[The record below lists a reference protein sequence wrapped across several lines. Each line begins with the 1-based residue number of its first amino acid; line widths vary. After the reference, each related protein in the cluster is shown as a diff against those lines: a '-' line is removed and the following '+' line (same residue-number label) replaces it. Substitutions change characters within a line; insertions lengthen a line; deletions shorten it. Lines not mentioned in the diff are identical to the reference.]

1 MGTNLEQVQRD
12 SVVTKVVMDKND
24 QEEVLISFTGM
35 PNLKGVP
42 EPGWTLG
49 ISRPTAQTF
58 APLRKLRQIL
68 FLGIVAAALLVGV
81 MAAILAKRATRPL
94 LAATSAVKK
103 MGQGKLNTRL
113 DVQGE
118 DELAVLCSSINNMAG
133 QIQKFVQD
141 KELLEKRVFEL
152 LEEVDPVSK
161 GDLTVYAKVTDDEI
175 GTVADSYNYVIEN
188 LRKIVTQVQTATNQ
202 VEATANNSEGFVQ
215 TLVEGA
221 LQQSEKITAA
231 IQGIQAMSDSIHA
244 VAMNAKAAEATVQEA
259 SETVQLEN
267 ELMNLTVDGI
277 VAIRE
282 TVAET
287 GKKIKY
293 LGESSQKIST
303 VVSLIKNFAEQT
315 NILALNASI
324 EATRAGEQ
332 GQGFAIVADEIRELA
347 QQSGKATD
355 DIEKLI
361 FNIQRATSE
370 VVAAME
376 VGTEQVVSGTKLM
389 DETFSGL
396 NQIVIANNKINQ
408 VVEAI
413 VQATVEQTQN
423 SELVTQTITEVAKI
437 AENTATSATNVT
449 ASFEEL
455 LAVAKVLQGSVSQFK
470 VE

>member
-1 MGTNLEQVQRD
+1 
-12 SVVTKVVMDKND
+12 
-24 QEEVLISFTGM
+24 
-35 PNLKGVP
+35 
-42 EPGWTLG
+42 
-49 ISRPTAQTF
+49 
-58 APLRKLRQIL
+58 
-68 FLGIVAAALLVGV
+68 
-81 MAAILAKRATRPL
+81 
-94 LAATSAVKK
+94 
-103 MGQGKLNTRL
+103 
-113 DVQGE
+113 
-118 DELAVLCSSINNMAG
+118 
-133 QIQKFVQD
+133 
-141 KELLEKRVFEL
+141 
-152 LEEVDPVSK
+152 
-161 GDLTVYAKVTDDEI
+161 
-175 GTVADSYNYVIEN
+175 
-188 LRKIVTQVQTATNQ
+188 VTQVQTATNQ

-231 IQGIQAMSDSIHA
+231 IQGIKAMSDSIHA

-259 SETVQLEN
+259 TETVQLEN

-287 GKKIKY
+287 GKKVKY

-303 VVSLIKNFAEQT
+303 VVSLIKDFAEQT
-315 NILALNASI
+315 NVLALNASI

-332 GQGFAIVADEIRELA
+332 GQGFAIIADEIRELA
-347 QQSGKATD
+347 QQSAKATD

-376 VGTEQVVSGTKLM
+376 VGTEQVVSGTKLV
-389 DETFSGL
+389 DETLSGL
-396 NQIVIANNKINQ
+396 NQIVIANTLINQ

-423 SELVTQTITEVAKI
+423 SDLVTQTITEVAEI

-470 VE
+470 VQ